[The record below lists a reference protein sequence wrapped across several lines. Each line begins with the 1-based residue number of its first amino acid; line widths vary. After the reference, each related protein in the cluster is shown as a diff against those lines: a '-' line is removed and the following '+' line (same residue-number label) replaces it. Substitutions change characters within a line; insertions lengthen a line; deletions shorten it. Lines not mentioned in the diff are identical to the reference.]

1 MKEQLCW
8 KLTHTGAICN
18 VYEVVIHGEEAT
30 VALRVTAYRSIK
42 KIDLDADITNLKI
55 ADHKQVRMMFPLCH
69 GQVVY
74 EVPFGEV
81 TVGEDEVLNKFAR
94 FNLKHVIGCTLKV
107 ILQPRICC

>member
-18 VYEVVIHGEEAT
+18 VYEAVIYGEEAT

-55 ADHKQVRMMFPLCH
+55 ADHKQMRIMFPVSH
-69 GQVVY
+69 GICVKCDDSVMSCPITILIRKAPQ
-74 EVPFGEV
+74 
-81 TVGEDEVLNKFAR
+81 
-94 FNLKHVIGCTLKV
+94 ITLW
-107 ILQPRICC
+107 